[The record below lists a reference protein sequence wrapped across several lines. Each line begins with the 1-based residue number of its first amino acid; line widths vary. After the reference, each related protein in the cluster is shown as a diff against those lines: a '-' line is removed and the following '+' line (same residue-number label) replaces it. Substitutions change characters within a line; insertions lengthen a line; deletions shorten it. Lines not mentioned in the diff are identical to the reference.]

1 MTESPPPG
9 PVPHAAAQ
17 GREVQFEVIPLRG
30 IIDEVSTH
38 LPPGARVTVTA
49 SPALGLPATL
59 EVVGELA
66 QRGFQAIPHLAAR
79 MFHGAGEV
87 EEVLARLTAT
97 GVQEAFVIAGDA
109 PHPAGDLPGA
119 LELLEAISASGS
131 GITVGVGVHPE
142 GHPFVSESEA
152 MRLLRAKAE
161 HASYAVTQ
169 MCFEAA
175 PLLAWVRRLRE
186 GGISLPVRPGIA
198 VPAGTARLLRIGTRI
213 GVGRSLRM
221 LSGEDA
227 GVRRLLG
234 PGHWSPGPLLE
245 ELERARAAQPELG
258 LHGPHLYT
266 FNAVRVARE
275 CAAGL

>member
-1 MTESPPPG
+1 MTQSPLPG

-30 IIDEVSTH
+30 ILDEVSTH

-59 EVVGELA
+59 ELAGALA
-66 QRGFQAIPHLAAR
+66 QRGFPAIPHLAAR
-79 MFHGAGEV
+79 MLHGAGEV
-87 EEVLARLTAT
+87 EEVLARLTET
-97 GVQEAFVIAGDA
+97 GVTEAFVIAGDA

-119 LELLEAISASGS
+119 LELLEAIGASGS

-186 GGISLPVRPGIA
+186 GGLLLPVRPGIA

-258 LHGPHLYT
+258 LHGPHLFT